1 MRLADRFSGADA
13 TPREVRLRLAGLS
26 FLMLFVELFLIR
38 WTQAYVVYLS
48 YFTNFVLLASFLG
61 IGLGFLRA
69 GRERDRSSSTPVA
82 LAALVAFV
90 VVFPVSIAHPSSGKA
105 LGGLFGA
112 PALPGWI
119 EMPVLFLGVVLVM
132 ALLAE
137 GVARTFV
144 LLPPLEAYRADILGS
159 ILGVVAFTALSALG
173 VRPVVLGIAMALGFL
188 ALFAR
193 DRRERLAAGAL
204 VALLSIGSVVPS
216 DLWSPYYRVTVRD
229 PSDVGS
235 IAVRV
240 NGRPHQTMLP
250 LSELPALQPFYL
262 FPYEMLTREDP
273 GDVLIVGAGTGNDV
287 AVALSRGA
295 DHVVAVEIDPL
306 LQEIGSERHP
316 DDPYGDP
323 RVEVHVTDGRAF
335 LERDDRRFD
344 LVLFALPDSLTLVS
358 GQGSLRLESYL
369 FTREAIEAVREHLS
383 GDGVF
388 SMYNY
393 YRPDVLD
400 RFAGTVEEVFGT
412 APCFDLGET
421 LEPRTQAVITA
432 GVREGNVHCATAWTP
447 SEMPIPQPATDDHP
461 FPYLRGKSLPAFYF
475 VSLAL
480 MLAAAV
486 VLVRREAGRLRDL
499 RGYLDLFFMGV
510 AFLLLETKNV
520 VGFALLFGTT
530 WVVNALVFAGILL
543 AVLGAIEV
551 ARRVRLPRPPVL
563 YAMLLVA
570 VAIAYV
576 VPSRTLLALD
586 LAPRFAAATALAF
599 APIFLANL
607 VFAQR
612 FKNTASSAAA
622 FGANLLG
629 AMVGGTLEYAAVV
642 TGYRALLIVVA
653 VVYGLAFLAGRRHLT
668 VAA

>member
-1 MRLADRFSGADA
+1 
-13 TPREVRLRLAGLS
+13 
-26 FLMLFVELFLIR
+26 MLFVELFLIR

-69 GRERDRSSSTPVA
+69 GRARDLSGKTPLA
-82 LAALVAFV
+82 LAALVGFV
-90 VVFPVSIAHPSSGKA
+90 VVFPVSIVHPSSGKT

-119 EMPVLFLGVVLVM
+119 ELPVLFLGVVLAM

-144 LLPPLEAYRADILGS
+144 LLPPLEAYRADIAGS

-173 VRPVVLGIAMALGFL
+173 VRPVVLGTVMALGFL

-193 DRRERLAAGAL
+193 ERWERIAAGGL
-204 VALLSIGSVVPS
+204 VALLAIGSAVPS

-229 PSDVGS
+229 PSEVGS

-262 FPYEMLTREDP
+262 YPYDRLAREAP

-306 LQEIGSERHP
+306 LQEIGAERHP
-316 DDPYGDP
+316 DSPYADP

-335 LERDDRRFD
+335 LERDDRTFD

-369 FTREAIEAVREHLS
+369 FTREATQAVREHLTPA
-383 GDGVF
+383 GVF

-432 GVREGNVHCATAWTP
+432 GATQSSVRCATTWRP
-447 SEMPIPQPATDDHP
+447 SETPVPEPAIDDHP
-461 FPYLRGKSLPAFYF
+461 FPYLRGGGLPSFYW
-475 VSLAL
+475 VSLGL

-486 VLVRREAGRLRDL
+486 VLVRRQAGRLGDL
-499 RGYLDLFFMGV
+499 RGYLDLFFMGA
-510 AFLLLETKNV
+510 AFLLLETKSV

-530 WVVNALVFAGILL
+530 WVVNSLVFAGILL

-551 ARRVRLPRPPVL
+551 ARRARLPRPQVL
-563 YAMLLVA
+563 YAMLLAA
-570 VAIAYV
+570 VAIAYLA
-576 VPSRTLLALD
+576 PSHTLLALD
-586 LAPRFAAATALAF
+586 VVPRFATATALAF

-612 FKNTASSAAA
+612 FRDTASSASA

-642 TGYRALLIVVA
+642 TGYRALLVVVA
-653 VVYGLAFLAGRRHLT
+653 AVYGLAFLAGRRHLS
-668 VAA
+668 AAV